1 MTSTRWIFGLIFI
14 FTLIMLFG
22 YSHASSCQ
30 YTSPIPNCTWAGQTT
45 LIQLGKLRSATTW
58 QAEALCRALQLATAP
73 LHSLPD
79 FQLSC
84 LYTREPFEALSRGG
98 RDFRVV
104 KTHRS
109 GLDAGLLP
117 PSQPVLYFV
126 TSNDALNDFPH
137 LRPCYI
143 QEYPA
148 LLERDLALLRDYQ
161 AVFSLSEA
169 QYLLLRTYM
178 RYWQIVR
185 KCCGFQSSCL
195 NVLQLNPGH
204 QAEVAERRTFEQAL
218 DYPSCQMYNL
228 SAVEEF
234 LVSTTLWQQA
244 QRLIADGK
252 HNPPE
257 RYGFDGAGYCDR
269 TVEMIKQG
277 LGFNRANLT
286 QHPRGVACH
295 QVN

>member
-1 MTSTRWIFGLIFI
+1 MTSARWIFGSILI
-14 FTLIMLFG
+14 FTLTVLLWL
-22 YSHASSCQ
+22 SLRPSRENLL
-30 YTSPIPNCTWAGQTT
+30 PIPNCTWAGQTT
-45 LIQLGKLRSATTW
+45 LIQLGTPRSATTW

-79 FQLSC
+79 FHLSC
-84 LYTREPFEALSRGG
+84 VYMREPYKALSRGG
-98 RDFRVV
+98 HDFRVI
-104 KTHRS
+104 KTHKQ

-126 TSNDALNDFPH
+126 TSNDELNDFPN

-252 HNPPE
+252 HNPPG
-257 RYGFDGAGYCDR
+257 RFLFDGAGYCDR

-277 LGFNRANLT
+277 LGMNQVDLK
-286 QHPRGVACH
+286 QHPRGVSCH
-295 QVN
+295 RDD